1 MSPVRADDASRDD
14 AEPLRPRGKPLTYSE
29 LMALADIS
37 PQDVSEALDRFSQA
51 VPPRFERLLD

>member
-1 MSPVRADDASRDD
+1 MSPIRSSDFSRDD
-14 AEPLRPRGKPLTYSE
+14 AEPLRPRGTPLTSRE
-29 LMALADIS
+29 LMAMADVT